1 MSFENPGIVR
11 GFFIFYQIFEG
22 ELITQNQS
30 ARFMLD
36 LPVAGT
42 SMITHIKLLIMEW

>member
-1 MSFENPGIVR
+1 KPR
-11 GFFIFYQIFEG
+11 YCPGFFYFYQIFAG

-42 SMITHIKLLIMEW
+42 SMVTHIKLLIMEW